1 VVPLAPQS
9 ISLIGSY
16 LEAERPKGKSQ
27 RLFVVLKGPARAQP
41 MTPAGLRS
49 LFRYHRGVEDVPRA
63 NPHRFRHTFGTDMA
77 RAGMSLPALMK
88 LMGHGHFKTTM
99 VYVELTPRD
108 VWEEFQRITRRMPMG
123 TVGLGADGQGAT
135 T

>member
-1 VVPLAPQS
+1 
-9 ISLIGSY
+9 
-16 LEAERPKGKSQ
+16 
-27 RLFVVLKGPARAQP
+27 

-49 LFRYHRGVEDVPRA
+49 LFRYHRCVEDVPRA

-99 VYVELTPRD
+99 LYVELTPRD